1 MDSDNKSLA
10 NWLIVMFI
18 FMYWIFRMVVA
29 YMYSTSR
36 SFITTPLDFNVEI
49 ILLFVTLFCMILMI
63 KRVKLAAIIYAGT
76 YIMYFGV
83 DLYNKIMPMLEA
95 SEFNIGETGDLLFS
109 GIGVILAILALLD
122 VLIDK
127 VKAPVQVQTDWFYEN
142 KDYDRKVDDRSDRI
156 QYRT

>member
-109 GIGVILAILALLD
+109 GIGVILAILVLLD

-142 KDYDRKVDDRSDRI
+142 KDYDRKVDDRSDRN

>member
-1 MDSDNKSLA
+1 MDNKSLA
-10 NWLIVMFI
+10 NWLIVIFM
-18 FMYWIFRMVVA
+18 FMYWVFRLVVA

-36 SFITTPLDFNVEI
+36 SFIATPLDFNIEI

-63 KRVKLAAIIYAGT
+63 KRVKLAAIVYAGS

-83 DLYNKIMPMLEA
+83 DLYNKIMPMIEG
-95 SEFNIGETGDLLFS
+95 SGFNIDATGDLLFS
-109 GIGVILAILALLD
+109 GIAVILAILAVLD

-142 KDYDRKVDDRSDRI
+142 KDYDRKVDDRSDRN